1 LPGAASL
8 RKPRAPHPVRTLV
21 SVSASV
27 RHRLNAFF
35 RVVLDA
41 VDRAVD
47 RVGLHQS
54 RVIRL
59 EHGLKGIDA
68 YCGTEPPIIVL
79 RHQHDGHAIMHRT
92 DKWVRLPYDDCRR

>member
-1 LPGAASL
+1 MPGAASL

-47 RVGLHQS
+47 RVGL
-54 RVIRL
+54 
-59 EHGLKGIDA
+59 
-68 YCGTEPPIIVL
+68 
-79 RHQHDGHAIMHRT
+79 
-92 DKWVRLPYDDCRR
+92 VRLSAGNLFPADLMHVISR